1 MTDKKTT
8 IALFMFLFL
17 IIGVVVVIGMFTD
30 WNFKFEDD
38 EEETTTFDSN
48 GDTDTD
54 SDVDSDDDSD
64 EEEFKD
70 ELRDGIPAHLR
81 DVKPTTSE
89 CTSVFYAGDDS
100 KVCKSKQ
107 QDGEAG
113 FTWKWSGNDPEFL
126 GERCQLLIDHYGI
139 KAKIHTPEEYDD
151 INIATNDVKASRQS
165 YGVHGLDEHLVEND
179 ITFEITPYDDQ
190 NNPIAS
196 KQSVT
201 IQQKSDCNTASQN
214 IYTRQAYKYWK
225 DGDDQYLRVKIKNSG
240 AETMEVLSLLPA
252 KNNDDRDK
260 ELEDYN
266 LSLNRSKSLYAPSNG
281 LFRVR
286 CIGSGSKSTK
296 KGSDIMDEKDS
307 CDKNYYVYKNSKC
320 ITGKPR
326 WRDVSCG

>member
-17 IIGVVVVIGMFTD
+17 IFGVVVAIGMFTD
-30 WNFKFEDD
+30 WKFKFEDD
-38 EEETTTFDSN
+38 EETTTVDTS
-48 GDTDTD
+48 GDVDTD
-54 SDVDSDDDSD
+54 SDSDSEDDPDYESD

-100 KVCKSKQ
+100 RVCKSKQ

-165 YGVHGLDEHLVEND
+165 YGVHGLND
-179 ITFEITPYDDQ
+179 QFHR
-190 NNPIAS
+190 
-196 KQSVT
+196 T
-201 IQQKSDCNTASQN
+201 I
-214 IYTRQAYKYWK
+214 
-225 DGDDQYLRVKIKNSG
+225 
-240 AETMEVLSLLPA
+240 
-252 KNNDDRDK
+252 
-260 ELEDYN
+260 
-266 LSLNRSKSLYAPSNG
+266 
-281 LFRVR
+281 
-286 CIGSGSKSTK
+286 
-296 KGSDIMDEKDS
+296 
-307 CDKNYYVYKNSKC
+307 
-320 ITGKPR
+320 
-326 WRDVSCG
+326 